1 MPEPTK
7 QEQDAAAAAKAK
19 AEQDA
24 KARAAEPPKPAD
36 TTAALAEA
44 VRNFSRVQAPAAPT
58 EDIDKTVRGGKYR
71 VKDNAGKF
79 KLVNANG
86 REIDEDGKLLHPEEQ
101 RVDAFGRLV

>member
-1 MPEPTK
+1 MAEPTK

-58 EDIDKTVRGGKYR
+58 EDIDKTVRGGKYL
-71 VKDNAGKF
+71 VNK